1 MFDTQEEYNT
11 VMCYYFSNIYL
22 LFKSLCVDIDEL
34 YQYLSFYF
42 IILVSYLFMKSF
54 LQINDFE
61 EKKMYS
67 VFVMSLIIC
76 DIYNYF
82 IPPICTLN

>member
-11 VMCYYFSNIYL
+11 VMCYYFSNVYL
-22 LFKSLCVDIDEL
+22 LLKSLCVDIDEL

-42 IILVSYLFMKSF
+42 IILVSYLFMKKF